1 VLLTSNMEGIQNLTV
16 GALEAFLPIYAV
28 TVCGFSA
35 LEAGTLWAAQI
46 GAVIGAKPLMGK
58 VSDRRGRFPLVF
70 WGMFVCAIPFAL
82 IPWSQDYWTLLGL
95 AASFGLGE
103 AMVTSSAAALVADFC
118 KEAHLGSA
126 MGAFG
131 TLFDVGHATGPLL
144 AGFLIGLSGENDF
157 RVPFGVI
164 AMLLLIAALVFRT
177 GVKETRTIR
186 PVV

>member
-1 VLLTSNMEGIQNLTV
+1 MEGIQNLTV
-16 GALEAFLPIYAV
+16 GALEAFLPIYTV

-35 LEAGTLWAAQI
+35 FEAGALWGVQVL
-46 GAVIGAKPLMGK
+46 AVIGAKPLMGK
-58 VSDRRGRFPLVF
+58 VSDRYGRSPLVF

-82 IPWSQDYWTLLGL
+82 IPWVRDYWALLGL
-95 AASFGLGE
+95 AACFGLGE

-131 TLFDVGHATGPLL
+131 TLFDIGHASGPLL
-144 AGFLIGLSGENDF
+144 AGFLIVLSGENDF
-157 RVPFGVI
+157 RMSFGLI
-164 AMLLLIAALVFRT
+164 AVLLLIAAMVFWT